1 VERFLAEGRA
11 GGGLTMVVAG
21 SEERYVG
28 RDYPGRT
35 VDITPDLVSEYRA
48 GTADDNPW
56 YSGDSPFGGAVAP
69 ALILHS
75 ECYKDL
81 SWYLPNLYGNLHA
94 RQEWELF
101 HPIMVGETVT
111 TRSLIVDRYV
121 KRDRDFLVK
130 EVSCFGRDGRLLNRG
145 RTHQSFLLDK
155 SRTGVIVDKER
166 EKRSDRRFE
175 VGEGEALEEIPA
187 LEKQVTLEMCKK
199 FSGPAVNYH
208 NDVEAAKKLG
218 FPDIVVQGMMT
229 LCFLSQMMTERF
241 GAGWYVGGRM
251 NVALV
256 NIVWGKDELTCR
268 GRILERTPEGQGQR
282 ARAEVWCEKGDGTK
296 VVVGTASAVEGQG

>member
-1 VERFLAEGRA
+1 MA
-11 GGGLTMVVAG
+11 VARG
-21 SEERYVG
+21 EERYVG
-28 RDYPGRT
+28 RDYPGRE
-35 VDITPDLVSEYRA
+35 VHITRELVRVYAE
-48 GTADDNPW
+48 GTADDNAW
-56 YSGDSPFGGAVAP
+56 YSGGSPFGGAVAP

-101 HPIMVGETVT
+101 HPIMVGDTVA

-121 KRDRDFLVK
+121 KRDRDFIVK
-130 EVSCFGRDGRLLNRG
+130 EVSCYGADGRLLNRG

-155 SRTGVIVDKER
+155 GRTGLIVDKER
-166 EKRSDRRFE
+166 EKRGDRRFE

-187 LEKQVTLEMCKK
+187 LQKEVTLAMCKA

-229 LCFLSQMMTERF
+229 LCFLSQMMTQRF

-256 NIVWGKDELTCR
+256 NVVWQSDRLTCR
-268 GRILERTPEGQGQR
+268 GRIVERTPEGRAQR
-282 ARAEVWCEKGDGTK
+282 AQAQVWCEKADGTK
-296 VVVGTASAVEGQG
+296 VVVGTASAVEE